1 MAGHTPEGVPSRQ
14 TMPSCPEMPIR
25 LDTGPCVWMPRQPF
39 IYGDKDNMTFA
50 VVTGTFIG
58 LLTYSRFD

>member
-1 MAGHTPEGVPSRQ
+1 
-14 TMPSCPEMPIR
+14 MPSCPEMPIR

-50 VVTGTFIG
+50 VVTGTFIVFAIR
-58 LLTYSRFD
+58 LNFIFQQTNDFSEQRKK